1 MDNLT
6 LVIAPSLLENI
17 VVGPVPAQFNIGMD
31 DWIQETSPPSR
42 AMALQP
48 LPQSTQTQSH
58 PHSFSARSIQPHP
71 SSTAREP
78 HPQRCSSSR
87 TKDHLPQQPPAKKSR
102 FSALTE
108 QELEE
113 LSKPCVPKNTE
124 SSTKWALD
132 NFDSWKNERSRS
144 ASNSEKC
151 PETLLEDMDPAQLN
165 KWLSVFIAET
175 RKVNGEQYPPASL
188 QLLLSGLQR
197 HMRSVNIKK
206 APNIFAKKDP
216 NFSRLHQTM
225 DSVYRKLRA
234 KGVGAQRHHT
244 ETFSREEENRLWE
257 SGVLGVDDPTKLL
270 RAVFFNNGKVFC
282 LRGGE
287 EHRSLKLSQ
296 FKRTENGY
304 KYTEN
309 SSKNRSGGLAQLHL
323 KNKSVDVYRN
333 PEAGDRC
340 HCRILDV
347 YISKLP
353 QAAKEKDL
361 FYMRPL
367 EKVKPDQSVWYYSWA

>member
-17 VVGPVPAQFNIGMD
+17 VVGPFPAQFNIGMD

-48 LPQSTQTQSH
+48 LPRSH

-71 SSTAREP
+71 SSTAREL
-78 HPQRCSSSR
+78 HPQPCSSSR
-87 TKDHLPQQPPAKKSR
+87 MKDHLSQQPPAKKSR

-132 NFDSWKNERSRS
+132 IGFDSWKNERSRS
-144 ASNSEKC
+144 ASNSKKC

-225 DSVYRKLRA
+225 DSVYRRLRA
-234 KGVGAQRHHT
+234 KGVGAQRRHT
-244 ETFSREEENRLWE
+244 ETFSREEENKLWE
-257 SGVLGVDDPTKLL
+257 SGT
-270 RAVFFNNGKVFC
+270 
-282 LRGGE
+282 
-287 EHRSLKLSQ
+287 
-296 FKRTENGY
+296 
-304 KYTEN
+304 
-309 SSKNRSGGLAQLHL
+309 QLHL

-340 HCRILDV
+340 HCRNLDV

-361 FYMRPL
+361 FYMQPF
-367 EKVKPDQSVWYYSWA
+367 EKVKPDQSVWYYSIPVGRNRLSRMVPEMCQLANISGHKTNHSLRATGATALYEAEVPEKIIYRSEQGTGV